1 MRDEATIQQ
10 LARVVVVGSSCSGK
24 TTFAREL
31 AAVLGSP
38 HVELDALHWGPEW
51 VPKPKP
57 EFARLTDAA
66 TAAPRW
72 VVDGNYRIVREIV
85 WPRATSIV
93 WLNLAFATVF
103 ARALRRTMRRSLS
116 GEELYAG
123 NRESLGR
130 AFVSRESI
138 LLWVLQTYG
147 RRQREFQLLKQGAKD
162 LQWFEF
168 RRQSEA
174 SAFLQSIQHAA

>member
-1 MRDEATIQQ
+1 MRNDTTVQH
-10 LARVVVVGSSCSGK
+10 LTRVVVVGSSCSGK

-31 AAVLGSP
+31 AAILDSP
-38 HVELDALHWGPEW
+38 HVELDALHWGPGW
-51 VPKPKP
+51 VPKPES
-57 EFARLTDAA
+57 EFARLTEVA

-93 WLNLAFATVF
+93 WLNLDLATVF
-103 ARALRRTMRRSLS
+103 ARAIRRTVRRSIS
-116 GEELYAG
+116 GEELFAG

-130 AFVSRESI
+130 AFLSRESI
-138 LLWVLQTYG
+138 LLWVLQTHG
-147 RRQREFQLLKQGAKD
+147 PRRREFQSLKHGAQD
-162 LQWFEF
+162 HRWIEF

-174 SAFLQSIQHAA
+174 SAFLQGIRHAA

>member
-1 MRDEATIQQ
+1 MRDDTTVQH
-10 LARVVVVGSSCSGK
+10 LTRVVVVGSSCSGK

-31 AAVLGSP
+31 AAILDSP
-38 HVELDALHWGPEW
+38 HVELDALHWGPGW
-51 VPKPKP
+51 VPKPES
-57 EFARLTDAA
+57 EFARLTEVA

-93 WLNLAFATVF
+93 WLNLDLATVF
-103 ARALRRTMRRSLS
+103 TRAIRRTVRRSIS
-116 GEELYAG
+116 GEELFAG

-130 AFVSRESI
+130 AFLSRESI
-138 LLWVLQTYG
+138 LLWVLQTHG
-147 RRQREFQLLKQGAKD
+147 PRRREFQSLKHGAQD
-162 LQWFEF
+162 HRWIEF

-174 SAFLQSIQHAA
+174 SAFLQGIRHAA

>member
-1 MRDEATIQQ
+1 MRDDTTVQH
-10 LARVVVVGSSCSGK
+10 LTWVVVVGSSCSGK

-31 AAVLGSP
+31 AAILNFP
-38 HVELDALHWGPEW
+38 HVELDALHWGPGW
-51 VPKPKP
+51 VPKAAS
-57 EFARLTDAA
+57 EFAHLTEIA

-93 WLNLAFATVF
+93 WLNLDFATVF
-103 ARALRRTMRRSLS
+103 ARAIRRTLRRSIS
-116 GEELYAG
+116 GEQLYAG

-130 AFVSRESI
+130 ALLSRDSI

-147 RRQREFQLLKQGAKD
+147 LRRREFQTLKHGAQD
-162 LQWFEF
+162 HRWLEF

-174 SAFLQSIQHAA
+174 SAFLQSIRHAG